1 MLPSISTPDPKVRT
15 PSARPSVPHTGL
27 HAATGMWALNLKA
40 GGSCLTP
47 RHPQPAARS
56 PLAAGIGSLAVGPM
70 RWMRQPVRWPR
81 LAVSA
86 SGRKGNNGREDGD
99 EPKNKAASSGR
110 SSWPSS

>member
-1 MLPSISTPDPKVRT
+1 
-15 PSARPSVPHTGL
+15 
-27 HAATGMWALNLKA
+27 
-40 GGSCLTP
+40 
-47 RHPQPAARS
+47 
-56 PLAAGIGSLAVGPM
+56 M

-110 SSWPSS
+110 SSWPSP